1 MGSIISI
8 DYGLKRVGIAVSD
21 PGRIF
26 AFPSAVLENKSVE
39 YLIKEISNIILEKEA
54 DLILVGMPY
63 NMPGIKIQKGEMAI
77 KVEKFISKLKEKIS
91 LKIEIID
98 ERLSSFM
105 AEENLKEAGISSKK
119 SKKFVDAEAARI
131 MLEEYLSKSVS

>member
-1 MGSIISI
+1 MGSIIAI

-21 PGRIF
+21 PERIF
-26 AFPSAVLENKSVE
+26 AFPSAVLENKNIE
-39 YLIKEISNIILEKEA
+39 QLIKEIGAIILEKEA
-54 DLILVGMPY
+54 DLIIVGMPY
-63 NMPGIKIQKGEMAI
+63 NMPGVKSLKSEMTI
-77 KVEKFISKLKEKIS
+77 KVEKFINKLKEKIS

-131 MLEEYLSKSVS
+131 MLEEYLSKSTF

>member
-1 MGSIISI
+1 MGSIIAI

-21 PGRIF
+21 PERIF
-26 AFPSAVLENKSVE
+26 AFPSAVLENKGIE
-39 YLIKEISNIILEKEA
+39 LLIKEISDIVLEKEA
-54 DLILVGMPY
+54 DLIIVGMPY
-63 NMPGIKIQKGEMAI
+63 NMPGVKSLKSEMAI
-77 KVEKFISKLKEKIS
+77 KVEKFISKLKEKIP

-131 MLEEYLSKSVS
+131 MLEEYLSKSLP